1 MLQRN
6 NNVNCITQVQPC
18 NQLSQ
23 NLEVLLED
31 NKTIITVWVKISLI
45 LVVTYHSNNIGTLY
59 CRLFTKRFFNENKIF
74 MVNIKWWLLLL
85 SLFDF
90 AIYSWF
96 TRSSNSWRNPDYGW
110 HHCTGHTWQ
119 QKYCPI
125 VLLKGLHI
133 SLIFTYPSK
142 VWQCFRVNTTHL
154 CNQGNSTH

>member
-59 CRLFTKRFFNENKIF
+59 CRLFTKQFSNENKIF
-74 MVNIKWWLLLL
+74 MVNIKCDCCYYPFLILQFILGL
-85 SLFDF
+85 HEVP
-90 AIYSWF
+90 I
-96 TRSSNSWRNPDYGW
+96 PDYGIIFL
-110 HHCTGHTWQ
+110 TMVDIT
-119 QKYCPI
+119 
-125 VLLKGLHI
+125 VLNTHDNKSTVPLYYWR
-133 SLIFTYPSK
+133 FTHQS
-142 VWQCFRVNTTHL
+142 NIHL
-154 CNQGNSTH
+154 PFESVTVFQG